1 MATTQTQTTMLTTTV
16 TVSKQNL
23 TDEAGKI
30 VRSLYYLN
38 IKIGD
43 ETITINTG
51 QKTYDKIK
59 ALIK

>member
-1 MATTQTQTTMLTTTV
+1 MATTQTNPTTKTTTV
-16 TVSKQNL
+16 TVSKQSL

-30 VRSLYYLN
+30 VRSIYYLN

-59 ALIK
+59 TLTR